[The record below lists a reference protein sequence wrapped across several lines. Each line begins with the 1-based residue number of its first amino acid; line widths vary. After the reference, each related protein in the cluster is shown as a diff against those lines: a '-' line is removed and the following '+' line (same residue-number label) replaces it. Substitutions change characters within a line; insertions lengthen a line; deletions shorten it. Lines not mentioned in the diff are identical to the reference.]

1 MYKKQWTGFL
11 CLDIEKRTDK
21 SVPKDVFYYNALKVQ
36 RPIYHNP
43 LRPCYY
49 ILNLGGGYLNGDT
62 YRLEISV
69 RKNAELTLTSLGAT
83 LIYKTPTTPAYQET
97 EILLEENSYL
107 EYLPDPI
114 IGYENARFRQRDT
127 IYMKKGATLLYSDI
141 LTPGWSAQGQSFM
154 YKLLHLTT
162 KIFMEDKLVVFDNIK
177 LEPEKQEMAALGYME
192 NYTHLGTF
200 IVISEKS
207 TKEFINLLQT
217 KIDKQSGDFKTGIS
231 SLTVPGFAVRIMANM
246 TQDIQ
251 RIISTCHTL
260 LNEKWY
266 ANTTN
271 SLRKY

>member
-11 CLDIEKRTDK
+11 CLDIEKRADK
-21 SVPKDVFYYNALKVQ
+21 SVPKEVYYYKGLKVQ
-36 RPIYHNP
+36 RPIYHNF

-49 ILNLGGGYLNGDT
+49 IINLGGGYLNGDT
-62 YRLEISV
+62 YRVEISV

-83 LIYKTPTTPAYQET
+83 LIYKTPTIPAYQET
-97 EILLEENSYL
+97 KIILEENSYL

-114 IGYENARFRQRDT
+114 IGYENARFKQVDT

-154 YKLLHLTT
+154 YNLLHLTT
-162 KIFMEDKLVVFDNIK
+162 NIYMEDKLVVYDNIK
-177 LEPEKQEMAALGYME
+177 LAPAKQEMDALGYME
-192 NYTHLGTF
+192 NFTHLGTF

-207 TKEFINLLQT
+207 NKEFINLLQC
-217 KIDKQSGDFKTGIS
+217 KIDEYSGDFKVGIS
-231 SLTVPGFAVRIMANM
+231 SLTIPGFAVRIMANM

-251 RIISTCHTL
+251 KIISTCHTL
-260 LNEKWY
+260 INEEWY
-266 ANTTN
+266 ANTTI